1 MSVSKFN
8 GEGYFDLVPHAA
20 LTNIKKEARA
30 WKPLVYV
37 ASPYAGDTETN
48 TRNAIRYCRFVVD
61 SGAIP
66 VAPHLYLPQFMSE
79 EKEREEAMRMNKV
92 FLSKC
97 RELWLFG
104 STITEGMKAEIRCAK
119 WRGMPIRRFT
129 EDCQEYTE
137 EH

>member
-8 GEGYFDLVPHAA
+8 DEGYFDLVPHAA
-20 LTNIKKEARA
+20 LTKISKDARA

-48 TRNAIRYCRFVVD
+48 TRKAIRYCRFAVD

-66 VAPHLYLPQFMSE
+66 IAPHLYLPQFMSE
-79 EKEREEAMRMNKV
+79 VTEREEAMRINKV
-92 FLSKC
+92 LLSKC
-97 RELWLFG
+97 RELWVFG

-119 WRGMPIRRFT
+119 WRQMPIRRFT
-129 EDCQEYTE
+129 EDCQENTE
-137 EH
+137 E